1 MYTGNKFTMLSLLLS
16 TAFMSSMGLISFE
29 QSSAQSVYTAFGPKA
44 GIFSGIVA
52 STAVCETVDIV
63 MGGGYS
69 IDLSEGEIDGLEILE
84 SKPSGDHAWWTFARF
99 DNLDVDGFLQGFA
112 RCLDITP

>member
-1 MYTGNKFTMLSLLLS
+1 MHTSNKVTMLSLLVL

-29 QSSAQSVYTAFGPKA
+29 QSFAQSVYTVFGPKA
-44 GIFSGIVA
+44 GIFSGLVS
-52 STAVCETVDIV
+52 STATCETVDIV

-69 IDLSEGEIDGLEILE
+69 IQLSTGEIDGLEILE
-84 SKPSGDHAWWTFARF
+84 SAPAGDHAWWTFARF